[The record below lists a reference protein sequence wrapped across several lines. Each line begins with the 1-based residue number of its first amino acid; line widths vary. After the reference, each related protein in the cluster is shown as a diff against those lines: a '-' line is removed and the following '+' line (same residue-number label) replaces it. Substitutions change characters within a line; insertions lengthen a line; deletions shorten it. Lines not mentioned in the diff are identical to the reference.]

1 MGMKA
6 EQWRQIIL
14 SFESKKTY
22 NNPFLDVSIWSVFT
36 GPSGRRIRR
45 EAYWDGGNTYRI
57 AFAPT
62 ETGMWSYRLEA
73 PEETG
78 LSGVQGTIECIPYE
92 GNLAIYQHG
101 FLKVHPSGRYL
112 TYADGTPFFWLGDT
126 HWEFAFGERWDE
138 SNHPQMTSMFRGMA
152 DRRKEQ
158 GYNVY
163 QTNLRS
169 DSWKEQKS
177 RYWETD
183 ATDDVPNVAFYQK
196 ELDRRMQYL
205 ADLGFINAL
214 GFAWSGAIEQG
225 VEHQKHLARYIIAR
239 YGALPVVW
247 TLAGE
252 VAGYFPG
259 KPRETAIKGWREVA
273 KYVEKMDGYGTLQTA
288 HYTNERPFADYYY
301 DESWFDFVLN
311 QAGHGDFPINPSW
324 YRAYRKE
331 HGTKPFIEGESLYE
345 YCSTLEENGT
355 RLCTDAMLRRVAY
368 MAVQTGGCGYTYGAQ
383 GIWDNIWEV
392 SDINPD
398 FNAFNK
404 FGITWAKAIDGP
416 GGAQMGYLK
425 RFYEEHHFEEMVP
438 YEPAEMEES
447 ISPFANKLAAATIS
461 RDKTRALIYYGEMDG
476 MSTPLA
482 GLCDGIYAISWFDP
496 RTGQTEKA
504 EIQVEV
510 RGKSCIMPKKPAA
523 GDWVLI
529 AECIEKTEK

>member
-1 MGMKA
+1 M
-6 EQWRQIIL
+6 
-14 SFESKKTY
+14 
-22 NNPFLDVSIWSVFT
+22 
-36 GPSGRRIRR
+36 
-45 EAYWDGGNTYRI
+45 
-57 AFAPT
+57 
-62 ETGMWSYRLEA
+62 
-73 PEETG
+73 
-78 LSGVQGTIECIPYE
+78 
-92 GNLAIYQHG
+92 
-101 FLKVHPSGRYL
+101 
-112 TYADGTPFFWLGDT
+112 
-126 HWEFAFGERWDE
+126 
-138 SNHPQMTSMFRGMA
+138 
-152 DRRKEQ
+152 
-158 GYNVY
+158 
-163 QTNLRS
+163 
-169 DSWKEQKS
+169 
-177 RYWETD
+177 
-183 ATDDVPNVAFYQK
+183 
-196 ELDRRMQYL
+196 
-205 ADLGFINAL
+205 
-214 GFAWSGAIEQG
+214 
-225 VEHQKHLARYIIAR
+225 
-239 YGALPVVW
+239 
-247 TLAGE
+247 
-252 VAGYFPG
+252 
-259 KPRETAIKGWREVA
+259 
-273 KYVEKMDGYGTLQTA
+273 EKMDGYGTLQTA

-504 EIQVEV
+504 EDPGGSAC
-510 RGKSCIMPKKPAA
+510 RKSCIMPKKPAA

>member
-169 DSWKEQKS
+169 DSWKEHKS
-177 RYWETD
+177 RYWKTD
-183 ATDDVPNVAFYQK
+183 AADDVPDVAFYQN

-214 GFAWSGAIEQG
+214 GFAWSGSIEQG
-225 VEHQKHLARYIIAR
+225 VELYHCPLWCPSGCVDAGRRSGRLLPGKAAGNSHQRLARGR
-239 YGALPVVW
+239 KVC
-247 TLAGE
+247 
-252 VAGYFPG
+252 G
-259 KPRETAIKGWREVA
+259 KNGRIWNTADR
-273 KYVEKMDGYGTLQTA
+273 T
-288 HYTNERPFADYYY
+288 
-301 DESWFDFVLN
+301 
-311 QAGHGDFPINPSW
+311 
-324 YRAYRKE
+324 
-331 HGTKPFIEGESLYE
+331 LYE
-345 YCSTLEENGT
+345 
-355 RLCTDAMLRRVAY
+355 
-368 MAVQTGGCGYTYGAQ
+368 
-383 GIWDNIWEV
+383 
-392 SDINPD
+392 
-398 FNAFNK
+398 
-404 FGITWAKAIDGP
+404 
-416 GGAQMGYLK
+416 
-425 RFYEEHHFEEMVP
+425 
-438 YEPAEMEES
+438 
-447 ISPFANKLAAATIS
+447 
-461 RDKTRALIYYGEMDG
+461 
-476 MSTPLA
+476 
-482 GLCDGIYAISWFDP
+482 
-496 RTGQTEKA
+496 
-504 EIQVEV
+504 
-510 RGKSCIMPKKPAA
+510 
-523 GDWVLI
+523 
-529 AECIEKTEK
+529 

>member
-62 ETGMWSYRLEA
+62 EIGMWSYRLEA

-92 GNLAIYQHG
+92 GDLAIYQHG

-126 HWEFAFGERWDE
+126 HWAFAFGERWDE

-169 DSWKEQKS
+169 DSWKEHKS
-177 RYWETD
+177 RYWKTD
-183 ATDDVPNVAFYQK
+183 AADDVPDVAFYQN

-214 GFAWSGAIEQG
+214 GFAWSGSIEQG

-247 TLAGE
+247 TLA
-252 VAGYFPG
+252 A
-259 KPRETAIKGWREVA
+259 KWQATSRE
-273 KYVEKMDGYGTLQTA
+273 
-288 HYTNERPFADYYY
+288 
-301 DESWFDFVLN
+301 S
-311 QAGHGDFPINPSW
+311 
-324 YRAYRKE
+324 
-331 HGTKPFIEGESLYE
+331 
-345 YCSTLEENGT
+345 
-355 RLCTDAMLRRVAY
+355 
-368 MAVQTGGCGYTYGAQ
+368 
-383 GIWDNIWEV
+383 
-392 SDINPD
+392 
-398 FNAFNK
+398 
-404 FGITWAKAIDGP
+404 
-416 GGAQMGYLK
+416 
-425 RFYEEHHFEEMVP
+425 
-438 YEPAEMEES
+438 
-447 ISPFANKLAAATIS
+447 
-461 RDKTRALIYYGEMDG
+461 
-476 MSTPLA
+476 
-482 GLCDGIYAISWFDP
+482 
-496 RTGQTEKA
+496 
-504 EIQVEV
+504 
-510 RGKSCIMPKKPAA
+510 RGKQPSKAGARSQSMWKKWTDMEHCRPHIIRMSVRLQITIMTNR
-523 GDWVLI
+523 GLI
-529 AECIEKTEK
+529 LC

>member
-62 ETGMWSYRLEA
+62 EIGMWSYRLEA

-92 GNLAIYQHG
+92 GDLAIYQHG

-126 HWEFAFGERWDE
+126 HWAFAFGERWDE

-169 DSWKEQKS
+169 DSWKEHKS
-177 RYWETD
+177 RYWKTD
-183 ATDDVPNVAFYQK
+183 AADDVPDVAFYQN

-214 GFAWSGAIEQG
+214 GFAWQAKWQATS
-225 VEHQKHLARYIIAR
+225 
-239 YGALPVVW
+239 
-247 TLAGE
+247 
-252 VAGYFPG
+252 
-259 KPRETAIKGWREVA
+259 RE
-273 KYVEKMDGYGTLQTA
+273 
-288 HYTNERPFADYYY
+288 
-301 DESWFDFVLN
+301 S
-311 QAGHGDFPINPSW
+311 
-324 YRAYRKE
+324 
-331 HGTKPFIEGESLYE
+331 
-345 YCSTLEENGT
+345 
-355 RLCTDAMLRRVAY
+355 
-368 MAVQTGGCGYTYGAQ
+368 
-383 GIWDNIWEV
+383 
-392 SDINPD
+392 
-398 FNAFNK
+398 
-404 FGITWAKAIDGP
+404 
-416 GGAQMGYLK
+416 
-425 RFYEEHHFEEMVP
+425 
-438 YEPAEMEES
+438 
-447 ISPFANKLAAATIS
+447 
-461 RDKTRALIYYGEMDG
+461 
-476 MSTPLA
+476 
-482 GLCDGIYAISWFDP
+482 
-496 RTGQTEKA
+496 
-504 EIQVEV
+504 
-510 RGKSCIMPKKPAA
+510 RGKQPSKAGARSQSMWKKWTDMEHCRPHIIRMSVRLQITIMTNR
-523 GDWVLI
+523 GLI
-529 AECIEKTEK
+529 LC

>member
-22 NNPFLDVSIWSVFT
+22 DNPFLDVSIWSIFT

-92 GNLAIYQHG
+92 GDLAIYRHG

-126 HWEFAFGERWDE
+126 HWAFAFGERWDE

-169 DSWKEQKS
+169 DSWKEHKS
-177 RYWETD
+177 RYWKTD
-183 ATDDVPNVAFYQK
+183 ATDDVPDVAFYQN

-214 GFAWSGAIEQG
+214 GFAWSGSIEQG
-225 VEHQKHLARYIIAR
+225 VEHQKTS
-239 YGALPVVW
+239 G
-247 TLAGE
+247 TLYHCPPMVPFRLCGRCQAKCRLL
-252 VAGYFPG
+252 PG
-259 KPRETAIKGWREVA
+259 KAAGNSHQRGGAGARSQSMWKNGRIWNTADR
-273 KYVEKMDGYGTLQTA
+273 T
-288 HYTNERPFADYYY
+288 
-301 DESWFDFVLN
+301 
-311 QAGHGDFPINPSW
+311 
-324 YRAYRKE
+324 
-331 HGTKPFIEGESLYE
+331 LYE
-345 YCSTLEENGT
+345 
-355 RLCTDAMLRRVAY
+355 
-368 MAVQTGGCGYTYGAQ
+368 
-383 GIWDNIWEV
+383 
-392 SDINPD
+392 
-398 FNAFNK
+398 
-404 FGITWAKAIDGP
+404 
-416 GGAQMGYLK
+416 
-425 RFYEEHHFEEMVP
+425 
-438 YEPAEMEES
+438 
-447 ISPFANKLAAATIS
+447 
-461 RDKTRALIYYGEMDG
+461 
-476 MSTPLA
+476 
-482 GLCDGIYAISWFDP
+482 
-496 RTGQTEKA
+496 
-504 EIQVEV
+504 
-510 RGKSCIMPKKPAA
+510 
-523 GDWVLI
+523 
-529 AECIEKTEK
+529 

>member
-1 MGMKA
+1 MSELSRIYRQESKTPYDPKRSLLRGVFLALFWLAVWEAISLIVGA
-6 EQWRQIIL
+6 ELLVPSPRRVALRWLELAGTSKFWLSTALSLGRVALGFAAGTIIGVLLAFLTRYFGLARLLLTPVIRVVRAVPVASFIIL
-14 SFESKKTY
+14 ALVWIKTEALPSFISAAMAAPMVWQSVSTALSEV
-22 NNPFLDVSIWSVFT
+22 DVSLLEMARVYKVPPRRALFGIVLPAVYPAFM
-36 GPSGRRIRR
+36 SG
-45 EAYWDGGNTYRI
+45 A
-57 AFAPT
+57 
-62 ETGMWSYRLEA
+62 L
-73 PEETG
+73 
-78 LSGVQGTIECIPYE
+78 
-92 GNLAIYQHG
+92 
-101 FLKVHPSGRYL
+101 
-112 TYADGTPFFWLGDT
+112 
-126 HWEFAFGERWDE
+126 
-138 SNHPQMTSMFRGMA
+138 
-152 DRRKEQ
+152 
-158 GYNVY
+158 
-163 QTNLRS
+163 
-169 DSWKEQKS
+169 
-177 RYWETD
+177 
-183 ATDDVPNVAFYQK
+183 
-196 ELDRRMQYL
+196 
-205 ADLGFINAL
+205 NAL
-214 GFAWSGAIEQG
+214 GFAWSGSIEQG

-247 TLAGE
+247 TLSGE

>member
-14 SFESKKTY
+14 SFQSEKTY
-22 NNPFLDVSIWSVFT
+22 DNPFLDVSVLGIFT
-36 GPSGRRIRR
+36 GPSGRKIRR

-92 GNLAIYQHG
+92 GKLAIYQHG
-101 FLKVHPSGRYL
+101 FLKVHPSGKYL

-152 DRRKEQ
+152 DRRKAQ

-169 DSWKEQKS
+169 DSWPGAAEPLLGGRCRGRCAECGILSERARPPYAVSCGS
-177 RYWETD
+177 RLRQRTWFCL
-183 ATDDVPNVAFYQK
+183 VR
-196 ELDRRMQYL
+196 LDRAGRG
-205 ADLGFINAL
+205 ASET
-214 GFAWSGAIEQG
+214 SGAL
-225 VEHQKHLARYIIAR
+225 HHR
-239 YGALPVVW
+239 ALRRPSGCVD
-247 TLAGE
+247 TGRRSGRLLPGE
-252 VAGYFPG
+252 
-259 KPRETAIKGWREVA
+259 PRERAIKGWREVA
-273 KYVEKMDGYGTLQTA
+273 EYVEEMDGYDTLQTA

-301 DESWFDFVLN
+301 DEPWFDFVLN
-311 QAGHGDFPINPSW
+311 QAGHGDFPINVSW
-324 YRAYRKE
+324 YRSYQKE

-368 MAVQTGGCGYTYGAQ
+368 MAIQAGGCGYTYGAQ

-438 YEPAEMEES
+438 YDPAEAEEN
-447 ISPFANKLAAATIS
+447 ISPFSNKLAAATIS

-476 MSTPLA
+476 MSTQIA
-482 GLCDGIYAISWFDP
+482 GLCDGIYAVSWFDP
-496 RTGQTEKA
+496 RTGETEKA
-504 EIQVEV
+504 EEQVEV
-510 RGKSCIMPKKPAA
+510 RQKSCIMPKKPAA
-523 GDWVLI
+523 GDWMLI

>member
-92 GNLAIYQHG
+92 GDLAIYRHG

-126 HWEFAFGERWDE
+126 HWAFAFGERWDE

-169 DSWKEQKS
+169 DSWKEHKS
-177 RYWETD
+177 RYWKTD
-183 ATDDVPNVAFYQK
+183 ATDDVPDVAFYQN

-214 GFAWSGAIEQG
+214 GFAWSGSIEQG
-225 VEHQKHLARYIIAR
+225 VEHQKHLARYILAR

-247 TLAGE
+247 TLSGE

-404 FGITWAKAIDGP
+404 FGITWAKAIGGP

-438 YEPAEMEES
+438 YDPAEAEES

>member
-22 NNPFLDVSIWSVFT
+22 DNPFLDVSIWSIFT

-92 GNLAIYQHG
+92 GDLAIYRHG

-126 HWEFAFGERWDE
+126 HWAFAFGERWDE

-169 DSWKEQKS
+169 DSWKEHKS
-177 RYWETD
+177 RYWKTD
-183 ATDDVPNVAFYQK
+183 ATDDVPDVAFYQN

-214 GFAWSGAIEQG
+214 GFAWSGSIEQG
-225 VEHQKHLARYIIAR
+225 VEH
-239 YGALPVVW
+239 
-247 TLAGE
+247 
-252 VAGYFPG
+252 
-259 KPRETAIKGWREVA
+259 RETS
-273 KYVEKMDGYGTLQTA
+273 GTLYHCPPMVPFRLCGRCQAKWQATSRESRGKQPSKAGARSQSMWKNGRIWNTA
-288 HYTNERPFADYYY
+288 DRT
-301 DESWFDFVLN
+301 
-311 QAGHGDFPINPSW
+311 
-324 YRAYRKE
+324 
-331 HGTKPFIEGESLYE
+331 LYE
-345 YCSTLEENGT
+345 
-355 RLCTDAMLRRVAY
+355 
-368 MAVQTGGCGYTYGAQ
+368 
-383 GIWDNIWEV
+383 
-392 SDINPD
+392 
-398 FNAFNK
+398 
-404 FGITWAKAIDGP
+404 
-416 GGAQMGYLK
+416 
-425 RFYEEHHFEEMVP
+425 
-438 YEPAEMEES
+438 
-447 ISPFANKLAAATIS
+447 
-461 RDKTRALIYYGEMDG
+461 
-476 MSTPLA
+476 
-482 GLCDGIYAISWFDP
+482 
-496 RTGQTEKA
+496 
-504 EIQVEV
+504 
-510 RGKSCIMPKKPAA
+510 
-523 GDWVLI
+523 
-529 AECIEKTEK
+529 